1 MDIMCRLRKSYP
13 CRHQDED
20 DPRTKTTDTCVD
32 SKALCLCELEDR
44 KEAANEIE
52 RLRNEIERLRAELAA
67 QNWQPIENA
76 PKDRTDVLLLNDT
89 GRAWVGWFS
98 PELNSWEKEIVTPYG
113 LDGKPMYFAYLPS
126 TLQLP
131 CMK

>member
-1 MDIMCRLRKSYP
+1 MTNIVERLRKSYP

-52 RLRNEIERLRAELAA
+52 RLRNMVEAHHTQWLNAQKMIEAR
-67 QNWQPIENA
+67 
-76 PKDRTDVLLLNDT
+76 D
-89 GRAWVGWFS
+89 
-98 PELNSWEKEIVTPYG
+98 KEIQM
-113 LDGKPMYFAYLPS
+113 LFEEIDELKDHLQC
-126 TLQLP
+126 TLNLRTISI
-131 CMK
+131 KFTEH